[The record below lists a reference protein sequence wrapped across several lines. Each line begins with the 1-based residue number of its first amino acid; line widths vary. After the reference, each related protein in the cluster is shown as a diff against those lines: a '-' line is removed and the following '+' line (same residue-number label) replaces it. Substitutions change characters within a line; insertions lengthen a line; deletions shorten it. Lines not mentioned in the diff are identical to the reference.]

1 MEDKK
6 IEIDFVSGE
15 TLKADKKNI
24 FKTSIG
30 QKFIII
36 VIFLVFL
43 ILFSIFII
51 QSSNYDTSNKTK
63 TDTHNTNEN
72 KISDN
77 ITYRDKDNIL
87 TPKSDKEYIKLTEDY
102 NTQVLVVY
110 EDLKIGYLSTIGFSS
125 KIEKIQKSIIQ
136 ELEEFSS
143 FEKIFKDDNNIN
155 TYNFIYSRMANT
167 ANYISNIKKLTSE
180 KEIKKA
186 VFNYMEADKE
196 LIDSYNKTE
205 VYNEIK

>member
-15 TLKADKKNI
+15 TLKTDKKNI

-51 QSSNYDTSNKTK
+51 QSSNYDTSNKIK
-63 TDTHNTNEN
+63 KDIHNTNEN

-102 NTQVLVVY
+102 NTEFLVVY

-143 FEKIFKDDNNIN
+143 FEKIFKDDNN
-155 TYNFIYSRMANT
+155 MGV
-167 ANYISNIKKLTSE
+167 LT
-180 KEIKKA
+180 K
-186 VFNYMEADKE
+186 
-196 LIDSYNKTE
+196 
-205 VYNEIK
+205 